1 MSRTQNTQLWLSSTT
16 TSAALISFIL
26 LSYVIPEFGELFE
39 GFGAELPVFTKL
51 VLTVH
56 EYFYLLALPGVIGN
70 LLIYNSKNVA
80 GWWLV
85 GFSGAMGILLIPLT
99 IIAMYL
105 PIFEMSRVVNG

>member
-1 MSRTQNTQLWLSSTT
+1 MNWEKNTQLWTSTTT
-16 TSAALISFIL
+16 TSAALIIFIL
-26 LSYVIPEFGELFE
+26 LSYVIPEFEELFE
-39 GFGAELPVFTKL
+39 GFGADLPSFTKL
-51 VLTVH
+51 VLTIH

-70 LLIYNSKNVA
+70 VLIYNSKNVA